1 MSLYRLSV
9 RLLSNNFSN
18 DIKINFGLRN
28 TNQQIVPGA
37 TIQTHRNYCALQ
49 KKNDVMSPSAMSVRN
64 LAIQEITKN
73 IQLYTDKPR
82 KAGIDPKTLRLADPI
97 DKPLVIMLSWLL
109 AKQKHLS
116 KFAEL
121 YIEQGYDVVTVA
133 ITPWQLLWPVKGTQV
148 NSADL
153 LKFLENNP
161 MYNPLLLHGFSVGGY
176 MWGECLVHMAR
187 DQERYSSILNRITG
201 QIWDSAA
208 DITEIPVGVPKA
220 LFPTNQALQNALR
233 HYMIYHMKTFHDAA
247 TMHYIRSSQMF
258 HSTLVKSPALFLLS
272 KTDPVGAVAS
282 NQRVRE
288 SWESLGI
295 SCTWK
300 CWDKSPHVG
309 HYHKHK
315 EEYVETLFNHLRSI
329 NMIGFADKLRAK
341 L

>member
-1 MSLYRLSV
+1 MSVVYRLSV
-9 RLLSNNFSN
+9 RLITNNLN
-18 DIKINFGLRN
+18 KYIKFNGTIK
-28 TNQQIVPGA
+28 IVPGIA
-37 TIQTHRNYCALQ
+37 IQTERSYSVLH
-49 KKNDVMSPSAMSVRN
+49 KKHDVMFPMAPNVRN
-64 LAIQEITKN
+64 IAIQEITKN
-73 IQLYTDKPR
+73 IQLFTEKPR
-82 KAGIDPKTLRLADPI
+82 KTGIDPKTLRLADPI
-97 DKPLVIMLSWLL
+97 KKPLVVVLSWLL
-109 AKQKHLS
+109 AKQKHLT

-121 YIEQGYDVVTVA
+121 YIDQGYDVVTVA
-133 ITPWQLLWPVKGTQV
+133 ITPWQLLWPMKGTQLI
-148 NSADL
+148 SADL
-153 LKFLENNP
+153 LTFLENNP
-161 MYNPLLLHGFSVGGY
+161 TYNPLLLHGFSVGGY

-187 DQERYSSILNRITG
+187 DQERYSGILNRITG

-220 LFPTNQALQNALR
+220 LFPTNQALQTALR

-247 TMHYIRSSQMF
+247 TTHYIRSSQMF

-282 NQRVRE
+282 NQRVRD

-309 HYHKHK
+309 HFHKHK
-315 EEYVETLFNHLRSI
+315 EEYIATLFNHLRSI
-329 NMIGFADKLRAK
+329 NMIGFSDKVRAK

>member
-1 MSLYRLSV
+1 MPP
-9 RLLSNNFSN
+9 N
-18 DIKINFGLRN
+18 
-28 TNQQIVPGA
+28 
-37 TIQTHRNYCALQ
+37 
-49 KKNDVMSPSAMSVRN
+49 AMNARN

-73 IQLYTDKPR
+73 IQLYSGKPR
-82 KAGIDPKTLRLADPI
+82 KAGIDPKTLRLNDPI

-133 ITPWQLLWPVKGTQV
+133 ITPWQLLWPAKGTQV
-148 NSADL
+148 NAADL

-187 DQERYSSILNRITG
+187 DQERYSSILNRISG

-233 HYMIYHMKTFHDAA
+233 HYMVYHMKTFHDAA

-295 SCTWK
+295 SCSWK
-300 CWDKSPHVG
+300 CWDQSPHVG
-309 HYHKHK
+309 HFHKHR